1 MNILRLTHNVS
12 IAAKALFI
20 GVILALMSSCQ
31 EPSGLDTERITKI
44 IDSTKSKSELLSP
57 LFIQTNIIEEVPGV
71 ISYRTGQN
79 NVIYVPYDTVNALS
93 HSLSNTSIV
102 KIDTSNGKIRYTGN
116 LTIIVNDT
124 LSDFLPGNAKIPR
137 YTRLHSINIT
147 LDSLANDSDIIN
159 PNGVQRKEVKAEF
172 ISRTNGLS
180 AKKSHKLTGVRTTS
194 GIELLGT
201 KFSVLHFTTTIPLS
215 QPVTLDG
222 LTLNEFACDF
232 TVVLFW

>member
-1 MNILRLTHNVS
+1 MNILRLTHKIS
-12 IAAKALFI
+12 FAAKALFLS
-20 GVILALMSSCQ
+20 VIVVLMSCQ
-31 EPSGLDTERITKI
+31 EPSGLDTDRITKI
-44 IDSTKSKSELLSP
+44 IDSTTSKSELLSP
-57 LFIQTNIIEEVPGV
+57 LFMQTNIIEKVPGV
-71 ISYRTGQN
+71 ITYRTGQN
-79 NVIYVPYDTVNALS
+79 TVIYVPYDTANILS
-93 HSLSNTSIV
+93 HSLSNASIV

-116 LTIIVNDT
+116 LNVIINDT